1 MSKQYYKSAQ
11 CFVDQYDNYT
21 LDGTSSGPRVKVII
35 YFIHDGIIAINIYQ
49 EFYNQT

>member
-1 MSKQYYKSAQ
+1 MTKQYYKSAQ

-21 LDGTSSGPRVKVII
+21 LDGTSSGPKIKVII
-35 YFIHDGIIAINIYQ
+35 NIITINIYQ